1 MRYGLISDI
10 HANLEALEAVL
21 SELEKAKVDDILCLG
36 DLIGYGPD
44 PDKCVELVR
53 TNTKYTIAGN
63 HDHAILGLIDT
74 RFFNDFAKKSVE
86 WTKVQLSQTS
96 LEFLHTLPLVAKE
109 ENFTLVHASPARP
122 EAWNYIL
129 SVDDASDNF
138 NYIQGICCFVGHSHV
153 PIILEKNYD
162 ETVSVIRKFEL
173 ELQKDKQY
181 IINIGS
187 VGQPR
192 DLDPRAAYAIFD
204 TSVCEFEL
212 KRVRYDMSKTQK
224 KIIERGLPVY
234 LAERLSTGQ

>member
-10 HANLEALEAVL
+10 HANLEALETVL
-21 SELEKAKVDDILCLG
+21 SELEKAGVDAVFCLG
-36 DLIGYGPD
+36 DIVGYGPD
-44 PDKCVELVR
+44 PEKCVELVR
-53 TNTKYTIAGN
+53 TNSKLTIAGN
-63 HDHAILGLIDT
+63 HDHAILGMIDT
-74 RFFNDFAKKSVE
+74 RYFNDYAKKSVE
-86 WTKVQLSQTS
+86 WTKVQLSQS
-96 LEFLHTLPLVAKE
+96 SIDFLHGLPLIAKE
-109 ENFTLVHASPARP
+109 ENFTIVHASPARP

-138 NYIQGICCFVGHSHV
+138 TFIQGITCFVGHSHV

-162 ETVSVIRKFEL
+162 ETVSIIRKFEL
-173 ELQKDKQY
+173 ELLQDKQY

-204 TSVCEFEL
+204 SETCEFGL

-224 KIIERGLPVY
+224 KIIERGLPAY